1 MLGIIP
7 NTFSSTKFIERGRDR
22 QEFLELSLS
31 PFLGLAEAVRDRT
44 KDAMVVELVKF
55 EELENKIKNLI
66 KEHAL
71 LKKRN
76 SELEEL
82 LKSKGLELEGAN
94 NKIRGL
100 NEERNSVR
108 TKVDSL
114 LDLLQDIKVR

>member
-1 MLGIIP
+1 
-7 NTFSSTKFIERGRDR
+7 
-22 QEFLELSLS
+22 
-31 PFLGLAEAVRDRT
+31 
-44 KDAMVVELVKF
+44 MVVELVKF

-66 KEHAL
+66 EEHAL

>member
-1 MLGIIP
+1 MRKLRK
-7 NTFSSTKFIERGRDR
+7 TR
-22 QEFLELSLS
+22 L
-31 PFLGLAEAVRDRT
+31 
-44 KDAMVVELVKF
+44 VVELVKF